1 MRTPTAVGPA
11 DTVDRLIA
19 EFGARLP
26 RRTIAITVASALR
39 DLRGSP
45 VPALPELVER
55 LARQRLTDSATSPTT
70 AVR

>member
-11 DTVDRLIA
+11 GTVDRLTA
-19 EFGARLP
+19 ELGARLP
-26 RRTIAITVASALR
+26 RRTIEIAVERALR

-55 LARQRLTDSATSPTT
+55 LARQRLTDSAISPTT
-70 AVR
+70 PVR